1 MWESDVRT
9 KRLSREIGM
18 QKPFSRIAETKNTHQ
33 SSGTRVEIWNE
44 KCWLGVEVYF
54 AVHESTSA
62 FAPLQILKKV
72 KTKYNKRTK
81 SQKTA
86 FHFYSKNEWSYV
98 SSNTYKIPVSVPP
111 FVFY

>member
-62 FAPLQILKKV
+62 FAPLQILKKSQDQV
-72 KTKYNKRTK
+72 QQTNKK
-81 SQKTA
+81 LENGISLLL
-86 FHFYSKNEWSYV
+86 
-98 SSNTYKIPVSVPP
+98 
-111 FVFY
+111 

>member
-54 AVHESTSA
+54 AVYESTSA
-62 FAPLQILKKV
+62 FAPLQILKKSQDQV
-72 KTKYNKRTK
+72 QQTNKK
-81 SQKTA
+81 LENGISLLL
-86 FHFYSKNEWSYV
+86 
-98 SSNTYKIPVSVPP
+98 
-111 FVFY
+111 

>member
-62 FAPLQILKKV
+62 FAPLQILKKSQDQV
-72 KTKYNKRTK
+72 QQTNKK
-81 SQKTA
+81 SENGI
-86 FHFYSKNEWSYV
+86 SLLL
-98 SSNTYKIPVSVPP
+98 
-111 FVFY
+111 